1 MNQSSVNRSSL
12 DQTSGNPASGPT
24 WLRSLGA
31 TVVGLLRAG
40 AAMYSV
46 FARTLVYTLRGK
58 PDPRRALGYMYSIGN
73 QSLLFLVVVMGFIG
87 MIVVYQAGLQI
98 LRVIPDMSQLGTTFL
113 ELLIKDLAVSICALM
128 LATRVGAGIAAEVG
142 SMVVTEQVDA
152 LQMCATDPIDY
163 LIRPRFVAS
172 IIMTVVLVVIA
183 GTVAATAGM
192 ITADVFFGV
201 NPDTFLD
208 FREVDAGDVTIGLT
222 KAVAYGA
229 TIPVVS
235 GYCGLTTY
243 GGSQGVGSA
252 TTRAVVSSSL
262 AIIVLNFLITSI
274 GYILF
279 E

>member
-1 MNQSSVNRSSL
+1 MN
-12 DQTSGNPASGPT
+12 DNPADAT

-40 AAMYSV
+40 SAMYSV
-46 FARTLVYTLRGK
+46 FARTLVYTVRGK

-98 LRVIPDMSQLGTTFL
+98 QRVIPDMSQLGITFL
-113 ELLIKDLAVSICALM
+113 ELLVKDLAVSISALM

-163 LIRPRFVAS
+163 LIRPRFIAS
-172 IIMTVVLVVIA
+172 IIMTVVLVVVA
-183 GTVAATAGM
+183 GTVAATTGM
-192 ITADVFFGV
+192 VTADVFFGV

-235 GYCGLTTY
+235 GYCGLSTH